1 MAGTS
6 DQPRRLVVGISAS
19 SAPQYGIALLEALAA
34 APGIESHLILSR
46 SAHRTIEL
54 ETNLTAADV
63 ERLADTVYQPNDFA
77 ASVSSGSFI
86 TAGMVVAPCSMG
98 TLAAVAHGLTPSLMA
113 RAAGVTLKERRP
125 LVLVP
130 RETPLSL
137 IHLRNMVAVT
147 EAGATVLPPVPGFYS
162 APQSID
168 DLIAHTVGK
177 VLDQFD
183 IEHDLF
189 RRWTTPDEEASNE

>member
-1 MAGTS
+1 LVGTTG
-6 DQPRRLVVGISAS
+6 RLERLVVGISAS

-34 APGIESHLILSR
+34 NSDVESHLILSR
-46 SAHRTIEL
+46 SAHRTIGL
-54 ETNLTAADV
+54 ETNLTIADV
-63 ERLADTVYQPNDFA
+63 VALADVVHDPNDFA
-77 ASVSSGSFI
+77 ASVSSGSFL

-98 TLAAVAHGLTPSLMA
+98 TLAAIAHGLTPSLIA
-113 RAAGVTLKERRP
+113 RAAGVTLKERRR

-162 APQSID
+162 APQSVS
-168 DLIAHTVGK
+168 DLISHTVGK

-183 IEHDLF
+183 IDHDLF
-189 RRWTTPDEEASNE
+189 RRWTTPGEEKTK

>member
-1 MAGTS
+1 LAGTS

-34 APGIESHLILSR
+34 NSDVESHLILSR

-54 ETNLTAADV
+54 ETDLTATDV
-63 ERLADTVYQPNDFA
+63 EELADIVHDPVDFA
-77 ASVSSGSFI
+77 ASVSSGSFL

-98 TLAAVAHGLTPSLMA
+98 TLAAIAHGLTPSLIA
-113 RAAGVTLKERRP
+113 RAAGVTLKERRR

-137 IHLRNMVAVT
+137 IHLRNMVTVT

-162 APQSID
+162 APQSIN
-168 DLIAHTVGK
+168 DLISHTVGK
-177 VLDQFD
+177 VLDQFGID
-183 IEHDLF
+183 HDLF
-189 RRWTTPDEEASNE
+189 RRWTTPGEEQTDE